1 MVILSIDIA
10 LFAILAFFYYKL
22 KRMYP
27 DFLFPIAGLNI
38 YLTPESKDLT
48 DLRKEKENA
57 QKNLN
62 KFQKQKYVVSIPK

>member
-10 LFAILAFFYYKL
+10 LFAILTFIYFKI
-22 KRMYP
+22 KKVYP
-27 DFLFPIAGLNI
+27 NFLFPIAGLNV

-62 KFQKQKYVVSIPK
+62 KFQKQKFLVSY